1 MKQLKTCMWVV
12 FLLPSFIAS
21 ALYPTGEIEF
31 EQIGP
36 NQLEAKVNFYFK
48 GTISQYTYFTD
59 LVFCW
64 GDGNCSIIQPVNG
77 VDLDADGIPDGEQIT
92 DDYIKKVFSATY
104 TYAQPGAYTLSA
116 SLSSRGEGIININ
129 FPNSMFIPY
138 YIEALARVSGNNF
151 SSNSSPQWLEPPID
165 RVQLGELFVHFPNA
179 YDPDGD
185 SISYSL
191 VIPLSSPG
199 EPVPNFSFIGD
210 IIVNPG
216 NIAELTEHGFFWSG
230 SQQPGLYSLTILAQS
245 FRDGEL
251 WEESTR
257 EMLIEVVDE
266 ENEAPIWDFESIDFP
281 IFCVEVG
288 DTVSLEGI
296 PFSDPDLDP
305 VDATITSG
313 LLQFFDNPAIATINN
328 NGSEGTVDFFWIVE
342 NEHVRDQAYP
352 VVFKV
357 RDEAGLSHKRLLLF
371 KVLDPATSTH
381 QVPELEGLKLFP
393 NPAIDFVEVNGAS
406 QVNYNF
412 ELIDEVGRILK
423 TSQFNTQ
430 TQIDVSQ
437 LPSGLY
443 FTKISNEKG
452 QVTLPII
459 KIK

>member
-1 MKQLKTCMWVV
+1 MWMVL
-12 FLLPSFIAS
+12 LLPSFVAS

-36 NQLEAKVNFYFK
+36 NQLEARVNFYFK
-48 GTISQYTYFTD
+48 GTLSQYTYFTD
-59 LVFCW
+59 LEFCW

-77 VDLDADGIPDGEQIT
+77 VDVDADGIPDGTQIT

-104 TYAQPGAYTLSA
+104 TYAQPGAYTLSS
-116 SLSSRGEGIININ
+116 SLASRGEGIININ
-129 FPNSMFIPY
+129 FPNSIFTPY
-138 YIEALARVSGNNF
+138 YVEALAQVSEDDVA
-151 SSNSSPQWLEPPID
+151 SSSPQWLEPPID
-165 RVQLGELFVHFPNA
+165 RVQLAELFVHFPNA

-199 EPVPNFSFIGD
+199 ESVPNFSFIGD
-210 IIVNPG
+210 IFVNPG

-251 WEESTR
+251 WDESIR

-288 DTVSLEGI
+288 DTVSLEDI
-296 PFSDPDLDP
+296 PFSDPDLDF

-328 NGSEGTVDFFWIVE
+328 NGSDGTADFFWIVE

-357 RDEAGLSHKRLLLF
+357 RDEAGLSHKRLVLF
-371 KVLDPATSTH
+371 KVLDPSTGTNEM
-381 QVPELEGLKLFP
+381 PELKGLQLFP
-393 NPAIDFVEVNGAS
+393 NPATAFFEINGVS
-406 QVNYNF
+406 QVNYDF
-412 ELIDEVGRILK
+412 VLIDEVGRQLNAG
-423 TSQFNTQ
+423 QFNTH
-430 TQIDVSQ
+430 TQVDISL
-437 LPSGLY
+437 LPAGLY
-443 FTKISNEKG
+443 YVKISNVKG
-452 QVTLPII
+452 QTVLPLL